1 MTAPELKPCPFCGG
15 NASIS
20 KDHDQDGGGAF
31 YAVKCHKCRAKSSE
45 IYAVETCNIHFTQV
59 RDAWN
64 RRADLAAVTA
74 QVRKKFTVLG
84 SGGASVDLQLVEDH
98 GEQAKKNHY
107 QTITRLAER
116 GGLCWAE
123 LFAVLHNRPFQK
135 IDTNEAMIACRALEA
150 RYLAAL
156 EPQPDPRD
164 EVIARLVEAATHL
177 CDGIATM
184 LPPLGQ
190 SDRVLNLRAALAA
203 AKAVQHG

>member
-1 MTAPELKPCPFCGG
+1 MTAPERIYMKPNDMYENGWARP
-15 NASIS
+15 I
-20 KDHDQDGGGAF
+20 DTDQFDEEATE
-31 YAVKCHKCRAKSSE
+31 YV
-45 IYAVETCNIHFTQV
+45 
-59 RDAWN
+59 
-64 RRADLAAVTA
+64 RADLAAVQPA
-74 QVRKKFTVLG
+74 QVRKKFPVLG

-123 LFAVLHNRPFQK
+123 LFAVLHSRPFQK

-164 EVIARLVEAATHL
+164 EVIARLVEAL
-177 CDGIATM
+177 DIGMRQYRI
-184 LPPLGQ
+184 
-190 SDRVLNLRAALAA
+190 DRTVNSAFYDDARAAIAA
-203 AKAVQHG
+203 AKAVMK

>member
-1 MTAPELKPCPFCGG
+1 MIAPERIEIHIVGYEQSAQYDPCWHMPSGE
-15 NASIS
+15 
-20 KDHDQDGGGAF
+20 D
-31 YAVKCHKCRAKSSE
+31 YAVS
-45 IYAVETCNIHFTQV
+45 YV
-59 RDAWN
+59 
-64 RRADLAAVTA
+64 RADLATVPA
-74 QVRKKFTVLG
+74 QGRKKFPVLG

-107 QTITRLAER
+107 QTTTRLAER

-164 EVIARLVEAATHL
+164 AVIARLVEALEEGRRAIGEHCAPHDCYATGPITGDAFRDLVQCPACSFIVSH
-177 CDGIATM
+177 D
-184 LPPLGQ
+184 
-190 SDRVLNLRAALAA
+190 AALAA
-203 AKAVQHG
+203 AKAVQHD